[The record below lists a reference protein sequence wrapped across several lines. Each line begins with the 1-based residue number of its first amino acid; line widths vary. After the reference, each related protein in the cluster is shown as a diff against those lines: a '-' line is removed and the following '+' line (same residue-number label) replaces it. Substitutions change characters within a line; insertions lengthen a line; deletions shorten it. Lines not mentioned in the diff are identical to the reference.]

1 MRYGLNLRRG
11 EYVFERGNTERNL
24 YYLVEGAIHLTNG
37 DKIHRE
43 LQAGDYFGEMAILT
57 EKPTTANAI
66 VASDEARII
75 VIYAE
80 SIDTMLADNPNIAMQ
95 LLKHLAGRLQSNF
108 S

>member
-1 MRYGLNLRRG
+1 M
-11 EYVFERGNTERNL
+11 
-24 YYLVEGAIHLTNG
+24 EGAIVLSNG
-37 DKIHRE
+37 DKIHRQ
-43 LQAGDYFGEMAILT
+43 LQADDYFGEMAILT
-57 EKPTTANAI
+57 EKPTTANA
-66 VASDEARII
+66 VVSSDEARII